1 LHPEPKDNRHL
12 LELRESSQN
21 EREIKC

>member
-21 EREIKC
+21 ERDIKC